1 MSIFNSVFSSLTG
14 KRLNDDSQRD
24 QSSKKQRVHH
34 EAIITKPLATNSTY
48 DGADNIIA
56 KENHANKLIMAF
68 VQNQSKIETIND
80 TPRAYLTKN
89 LYSTPL
95 VDKIMDSSAFDYNER
110 QVWSLAALLF
120 EQEVIGSSND
130 PLILSP
136 AATAMTAKQQRR
148 LRNWI
153 RSTVVEELQ
162 RRNLLDVEMD
172 TADDWKRAF
181 YYMSSGQVVQA
192 CEMVQQL
199 GDDALATMMVVHFQQ
214 EDDVC
219 DAAEKQVS
227 YWQQRGLFDSLPLY
241 RQKMWYVLQGQLG
254 YVDHIKT
261 VVTQDLPWPQTLLL
275 YALYGGQRGHFGSGL
290 SAYHT
295 LTSATGAGVIG
306 IHRLRARKHT
316 ARVPSDCLWY
326 TLLQWWSSSL
336 HPSANNSV
344 YRKGL
349 EMDLPLHCRWSN
361 GVMNFIV
368 RDLNTW
374 LSMLDFTHQGTAIQI
389 RMEKEHY
396 LSRQLQ
402 IPSEWITDSKALY
415 ALNHQLYDKEVEY
428 YLEANENAKARNA
441 ILNHMLPALFLD
453 GKRTDTIITY
463 LTKLTTLF
471 PDDVDLQQTIDILFN
486 IHNILNDYPHIIK
499 QSSSTSVHLTNMV
512 NELTLAIQ
520 NLTFLKE
527 STDLHDSILFSKVAG
542 QLISTGALFMNDEQL
557 NTLIETC
564 PVEICSDQTLLT
576 LLSQAM
582 SSSITSIHPTD

>member
-1 MSIFNSVFSSLTG
+1 MRYVGDASIINLF
-14 KRLNDDSQRD
+14 
-24 QSSKKQRVHH
+24 
-34 EAIITKPLATNSTY
+34 Y
-48 DGADNIIA
+48 C
-56 KENHANKLIMAF
+56 KLVMAF
-68 VQNQSKIETIND
+68 VQNQSKIETINN

-89 LYSTPL
+89 LYSTSL

-120 EQEVIGSSND
+120 EGEVIGSSSD
-130 PLILSP
+130 PLNPSP
-136 AATAMTAKQQRR
+136 AATTMTAKQQRR
-148 LRNWI
+148 LRNWM
-153 RSTVVEELQ
+153 RSTVVEEMK
-162 RRNLLDVEMD
+162 RRNLLDVDMD
-172 TADDWKRAF
+172 TTADDWKRAF

-192 CEMVQQL
+192 CELVQQL

-219 DAAEKQVS
+219 NAAEKQVS

-254 YVDHIKT
+254 YVDRIKT

-275 YALYGGQRGHFGSGL
+275 YALYGGRHGYLGSGL
-290 SAYHT
+290 AAYHT
-295 LTSATGAGVIG
+295 LTSPTGAGVIG

-316 ARVPSDCLWY
+316 AQVPSDCLWY

-336 HPSANNSV
+336 YPSVNNSV

-349 EMDLPLHCRWSN
+349 EMDLPLHCRWVLLLHVSHLFEH
-361 GVMNFIV
+361 GPDVMESWKQQWCDELYHTGLEYMAIHAGLYSS
-368 RDLNTW
+368 RPEIKIKEL
-374 LSMLDFTHQGTAIQI
+374 LSRCQWK
-389 RMEKEHY
+389 KEHY

-415 ALNHQLYDKEVEY
+415 ALNHKRYDQEVEY
-428 YLEANENAKARNA
+428 YLEANEKTKARYA

-453 GKRTDTIITY
+453 GKRTDTITTY
-463 LTKLTTLF
+463 LTRLTTIF
-471 PDDVDLQQTIDILFN
+471 PEDVDLQHTIGILLN
-486 IHNILNDYPHIIK
+486 IHSILNDYPRIIN
-499 QSSSTSVHLTNMV
+499 QSSSSSAQLTTMV
-512 NELTLAIQ
+512 NELTLVIQ
-520 NLTFLKE
+520 KLTFLKE
-527 STDLHDSILFSKVAG
+527 STHLPDSLLFSKVAG

-564 PVEICSDQTLLT
+564 PVEICSNQTLLK

-582 SSSITSIHPTD
+582 SSSLTNIHPID